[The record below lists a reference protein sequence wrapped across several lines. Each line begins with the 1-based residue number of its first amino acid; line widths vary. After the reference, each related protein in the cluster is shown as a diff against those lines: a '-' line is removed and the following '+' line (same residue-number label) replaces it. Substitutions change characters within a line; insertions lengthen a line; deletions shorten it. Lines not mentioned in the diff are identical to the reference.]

1 MMLSFSSV
9 TNTSA
14 TASQFR
20 AIATPSRSTM
30 SDPARDTIASRVA
43 ADVVGF
49 VAPSALLESD
59 LPLLATALLPLQ
71 KATHVFA
78 CNREVELIPSAVRPF
93 LGHYAPTLTYHD
105 GAPVFHRLV
114 DKPRVLVA
122 VSLNGYVCV
131 LVLNLRCS
139 CDVYITTKH
148 CLCLDML
155 CLNTS
160 TS

>member
-30 SDPARDTIASRVA
+30 SDPSRDDSVASRVT

-93 LGHYAPTLTYHD
+93 LGHYAPNFD
-105 GAPVFHRLV
+105 VPRRGA
-114 DKPRVLVA
+114 
-122 VSLNGYVCV
+122 
-131 LVLNLRCS
+131 
-139 CDVYITTKH
+139 
-148 CLCLDML
+148 CLPQARR
-155 CLNTS
+155 
-160 TS
+160 